1 MRDNL
6 PKFKYHPNAY
16 KVSIFEQVPKQ
27 NCSVCNNE
35 TTYIYSG
42 PFYSVDDVNNICPWC
57 IYDGRAT
64 TDFKGV
70 LQGAVEYKDKL
81 LSVSFNDET
90 NEYMY
95 FMGYDDVELI
105 HDDNLEE
112 LLFRTPSYIA
122 WQEPQWLS
130 HCNEFCSFVR
140 YLDKS
145 ELHDMR
151 NDLQEGVSL
160 LKENYGLS
168 VDQLGEDIGLY
179 LFQCKKCGKYRLHSD
194 HT

>member
-1 MRDNL
+1 
-6 PKFKYHPNAY
+6 
-16 KVSIFEQVPKQ
+16 
-27 NCSVCNNE
+27 
-35 TTYIYSG
+35 
-42 PFYSVDDVNNICPWC
+42 
-57 IYDGRAT
+57 
-64 TDFKGV
+64 
-70 LQGAVEYKDKL
+70 
-81 LSVSFNDET
+81 
-90 NEYMY
+90 
-95 FMGYDDVELI
+95 DDVELI

-140 YLDKS
+140 YLDRS

-151 NDLQEGVSL
+151 NDLQEGISL

-179 LFQCKKCGKYRLHSD
+179 LF
-194 HT
+194 